1 LVASSVCSVR
11 LALYAMTCIL
21 RMIAAAFHSTEK
33 RRNKGRATETDIE
46 SAAKTLQDNHMD
58 MNRV

>member
-1 LVASSVCSVR
+1 MCSVR